1 MKTQFNPSPIPSVIA
16 DNLCTQLLTYQNAIF
31 ARPEAER
38 MPTTLEINMQ
48 TKLIS
53 NILKIKKFN
62 ATDHIA
68 KFMTT
73 FCRFISKNDKEQAKT
88 VAAMFADFIGGTM
101 TEQQQQQPA
110 DTPVKTPRPEPGPLP
125 EDALKTEIRPY
136 TYGHFDQYKYLLE
149 DYRSGNRDTTIR
161 LGDKE
166 YNKQCVEYNLL
177 QFTLPEESRK
187 FILDPG
193 EYHRLIDHEQTI
205 KQIERYLHIRAS

>member
-16 DNLCTQLLTYQNAIF
+16 DNLCTQLLTYQNASF
-31 ARPEAER
+31 GRSEAER
-38 MPTTLEINMQ
+38 MPTPLEINMH

-73 FCRFISKNDKEQAKT
+73 FCRFISKNDKVQAKT
-88 VAAMFADFIGGTM
+88 VAAMFADFIDGTL
-101 TEQQQQQPA
+101 TEQQQQPA
-110 DTPVKTPRPEPGPLP
+110 DTPVKNPMPEPGPLP

-205 KQIERYLHIRAS
+205 KQIERYLHIRAA